1 LRVSQKV
8 MKNLKKNDTN
18 YQLEEQQKNQD
29 VKLISKDMQLDFGG

>member
-1 LRVSQKV
+1 

-29 VKLISKDMQLDFGG
+29 VRLLSKDM